1 VRGMKKLVSFFAGQK
16 KDGEKKK
23 LTALE
28 NLVIIV
34 VVGVIIILAG
44 GLFSRPGG
52 SGNSSGKAAP
62 MPNTDRD
69 TWSQAS
75 GLVGE
80 DIIMNLEKR
89 LSELLSQVEGA
100 GAVKVMIYADSSSEM
115 VPAYNDQVNSRS
127 DEQTDR
133 VSFESSERR
142 ELALSGDDKP
152 VILKVEIPEIK
163 GVVVVAEGADDFLVK
178 QELNNAVCTL
188 LGVPEHRVRILKHK

>member
-1 VRGMKKLVSFFAGQK
+1 MKRLASFLVRQK
-16 KDGEKKK
+16 KEGEKKK
-23 LTALE
+23 LTAFE

-52 SGNSSGKAAP
+52 SGDASRAAASAP
-62 MPNTDRD
+62 DTDRD
-69 TWSQAS
+69 PLSQAS
-75 GLVGE
+75 GLIGE

-89 LSELLSQVEGA
+89 LAGLLSQVEGA
-100 GAVKVMIYADSSSEM
+100 GAVEVMIYADSSSEM
-115 VPAYNDQVNSRS
+115 VPAYNDQLNSRS
-127 DEQTDR
+127 DEETGR
-133 VSFESSERR
+133 ISLESSERR

-152 VILKVEIPEIK
+152 VILRVEIPEIK

-178 QELNNAVCTL
+178 QELNSAVCTL